1 MPAQLQPS
9 EDLGPRKR
17 QVPLDANG
25 ERGPATG
32 PAPKKKKSVPEKT
45 GKNKTAPAKPQKK
58 AAPRK
63 IVSTN
68 AAPAK
73 SRPSVDI
80 EDEPDEDDLTYSER
94 PHNLQNV
101 LEAVADVSDDSD
113 GVTGPPSTAMD
124 IDADVND
131 SEVEDAIVEEA
142 VEDDEAELGLYKSQ
156 YRKIYLQLNGRT
168 HVQKMDF
175 TGLCVLQKKTP
186 DRVQE

>member
-9 EDLGPRKR
+9 EDLGPHKC
-17 QVPLDANG
+17 QALLDANG
-25 ERGPATG
+25 ECGPATG
-32 PAPKKKKSVPEKT
+32 PAPKKKKSAPEKT
-45 GKNKTAPAKPQKK
+45 GKNKTTPAKPQKK
-58 AAPRK
+58 AALRK

-68 AAPAK
+68 AVPA
-73 SRPSVDI
+73 
-80 EDEPDEDDLTYSER
+80 EDDLTYSER

-101 LEAVADVSDDSD
+101 LEAVADGSDDSD
-113 GVTGPPSTAMD
+113 GVTRPPSTAMD

-142 VEDDEAELGLYKSQ
+142 AEDDEAELGLYKSQ

-175 TGLCVLQKKTP
+175 TGLCVLQKKSP
-186 DRVQE
+186 D